1 MARDG
6 QEGIYVTNLYAGTFG
21 GLAYAVRTTADA
33 QGLVRQIRSEVDA
46 LDPMLPLSDVRTM
59 EARVDEAMTETRF
72 AMALIGAF
80 GFMALALASIG
91 IYGVLSHTVRQ
102 RVGEIGVRMALG
114 AQAGNI
120 LKLVIRQGL
129 TLTGV
134 GLVAGL
140 VASVWATQLMQ
151 SLLVDVPTTDV
162 TTYVAMALVFVVVAV
177 VASWLP
183 ARRATRIDP
192 VVALREE

>member
-1 MARDG
+1 
-6 QEGIYVTNLYAGTFG
+6 
-21 GLAYAVRTTADA
+21 
-33 QGLVRQIRSEVDA
+33 
-46 LDPMLPLSDVRTM
+46 
-59 EARVDEAMTETRF
+59 MTETRF

>member
-1 MARDG
+1 
-6 QEGIYVTNLYAGTFG
+6 
-21 GLAYAVRTTADA
+21 
-33 QGLVRQIRSEVDA
+33 
-46 LDPMLPLSDVRTM
+46 
-59 EARVDEAMTETRF
+59 
-72 AMALIGAF
+72 
-80 GFMALALASIG
+80 
-91 IYGVLSHTVRQ
+91 
-102 RVGEIGVRMALG
+102 MALG

-151 SLLVDVPTTDV
+151 SLLVDVPATDV